1 MSNIRVGRNGLR
13 VEDMGTVWRVHSNH
27 NVVNPQTLNYMSRD
41 QRVTGVRYAV
51 GMDIDLGKT
60 RIAYI
65 DYPKDLYTCEELM
78 DGEEHI
84 DTVQRCNVCYAIDQV
99 TRNANS
105 QSAAAK
111 QPQMSDQSQSSIPYQ
126 SQVPAAR
133 ELVVPE
139 RLSAGSIASSAAAT
153 LPHWLPKLLDVGK
166 SLALRPAGNVAV
178 TFGASVLADVASGLL
193 PPQYQKALH
202 AISDDMADSITPDL
216 LAQAQLDAV
225 SIVDSMYKDGDNL
238 LSKKMLAKSIFKSRD
253 DFKRS
258 AEAAAAKNAPI
269 PNQSSQPSPVSW
281 ALPHQSRDLRV
292 PRLFE

>member
-13 VEDMGTVWRVHSNH
+13 VEDMGSVWRVHSNH
-27 NVVNPQTLNYMSRD
+27 NVVNPQTLDYMSRD
-41 QRVTGVRYAV
+41 QRVIGVRYAV

-105 QSAAAK
+105 LS
-111 QPQMSDQSQSSIPYQ
+111 
-126 SQVPAAR
+126 VPAAQAHQSV
-133 ELVVPE
+133 EQFSSISSQLPAAQPQVAATE

-153 LPHWLPKLLDVGK
+153 LPHWLPKLIDVGK

-269 PNQSSQPSPVSW
+269 PNQPSQPSPVSW